1 MNTQKLLTLILCGI
15 SFFANS
21 QSYELSTSTGPY
33 INLTNST
40 SLNGTAPWDDPEFAI
55 PMGFDFEYFDITINQ
70 IYIDDWGFGAGL
82 TSNPNETGTLP
93 ALVAYG
99 ADIADRA
106 YDDNNQNATT
116 GSLSNISYLV
126 EGTAGNRILKIEW
139 NNVGFLSDI
148 VADNISTDFTNFQLW
163 LFEGSNDIEIHF
175 GPNSISN
182 PDESFD
188 GETGSSIALVPAY
201 NFVTDVIEENATF
214 LSGNPSNPTVVF
226 STVDDNTFLDGV
238 IPNGTI
244 YKFTRSTL
252 STEDFQSVA
261 KLELFPNPS
270 KDAISLSGITTDKK
284 YEIYN
289 LLGNKIQEGIINKN
303 ERINIQ
309 NYSKGVYLI
318 KFDNNQTLKFI
329 KS

>member
-1 MNTQKLLTLILCGI
+1 MSTQKILTLILCGI
-15 SFFANS
+15 SFFVNS
-21 QSYELSTSTGPY
+21 QSYELSTSTGTY

-40 SLNGTAPWDDPEFAI
+40 SLNNTAPWDDPEFEI
-55 PMGFDFEYFDITINQ
+55 PIGFNFDYFDITINQ

-82 TSNPNETGTLP
+82 TSNPNETGILP
-93 ALVAYG
+93 ALVVYG
-99 ADIADRA
+99 ADIVDRA
-106 YDDNNQNATT
+106 YDDNNPNATT

-126 EGTAGNRILKIEW
+126 EGSAGNRILKIEW

-148 VADNISTDFTNFQLW
+148 LADGISTDFTNFQLW

-182 PDESFD
+182 PSQAFD
-188 GETGSSIALVPAY
+188 GETGSSIVLIPAY
-201 NFVTDVIEENATF
+201 NFETDVIEENATF
-214 LSGNPSNPTVVF
+214 LSGNPTNPTVVL
-226 STVDDNTFLDGV
+226 STVDNNTFLNGV

-244 YKFTRSTL
+244 YKFTRATL
-252 STEDFQSVA
+252 STDEFQSA
-261 KLELFPNPS
+261 TKLKLFPNPS
-270 KDAISLSGITTDKK
+270 KDVIYLSGITSDKK

-289 LLGNKIQEGIINKN
+289 LLGSKIEEGIINKN

-309 NYSKGVYLI
+309 NYSQGIYLI
-318 KFDNNQTLKFI
+318 KFDNNQTLKFV

>member
-1 MNTQKLLTLILCGI
+1 MNTKKIFTAIICGL
-15 SFFANS
+15 SFFVNS
-21 QSYELSTSTGPY
+21 QSYELSTSTAAY
-33 INLTNST
+33 INLTSST
-40 SLNGTAPWDDPEFAI
+40 SLNNTAPWDDPEFAI
-55 PMGFDFEYFDITINQ
+55 PIGFDFEYFDITINQ

-82 TSNPNETGTLP
+82 TTNPNETGTLP
-93 ALVAYG
+93 VLIPYG
-99 ADIADRA
+99 ADIADRG
-106 YDDNNQNATT
+106 YDFNNENATT

-126 EGTAGNRILKIEW
+126 EGSVGNRILKIEW
-139 NNVGFLSDI
+139 NNVGFHSDI
-148 VADNISTDFTNFQLW
+148 FVDGISTDFTNFQMW

-188 GETGSSIALVPAY
+188 GEAGSLIALIPSY
-201 NFVTDVIEENATF
+201 NFGTEVLEENATF
-214 LSGNPSNPTVVF
+214 LSGNPINPTVIL

-252 STEDFQSVA
+252 STEEFRSVT

-270 KDAISLSGITTDKK
+270 NDVISISGITTNEK

-289 LLGNKIQEGIINKN
+289 LLGNKIEDGIIYKNK
-303 ERINIQ
+303 RINIQ
-309 NYSKGVYLI
+309 NYSKGIYLI
-318 KFDNNQTLKFI
+318 KLDNNQTLKFI